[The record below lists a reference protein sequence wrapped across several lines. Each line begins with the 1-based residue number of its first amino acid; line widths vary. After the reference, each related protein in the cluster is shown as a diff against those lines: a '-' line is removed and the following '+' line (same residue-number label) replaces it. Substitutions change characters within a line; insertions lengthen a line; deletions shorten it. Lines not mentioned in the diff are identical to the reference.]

1 MIVGLGNPGAK
12 YSATRHNIGFMVVD
26 HLTASVTGNSRER
39 FQAAILEAPYEDET
53 LVFVKPLTFMNN
65 SGLAVS
71 QAARWYK
78 TPPDHILIIYDDLDL
93 PFGSIRLRGQGSA
106 GGHNGL
112 ASVIGQMGTNAI
124 PRLRVG
130 IGRPTSG
137 TTVNYVLSRF
147 SASEREDLPGI
158 VDLASEAVMSWL
170 REGLEPAMNIYN
182 RQQSLSPPGNN
193 EET

>member
-12 YSATRHNIGFMVVD
+12 YNATRHNAGFMVVD
-26 HLTASVTGNSRER
+26 QLTASTTGNSRER
-39 FQAAILEAPYEDET
+39 FQAAILETPYEDET

-78 TPPDHILIIYDDLDL
+78 TRPDRILIIYDDLDL
-93 PFGSIRLRGQGSA
+93 PFGSIRIRGQGSA

-112 ASVIGQMGTNAI
+112 ASVIDQMGTNAI

-147 SASEREDLPGI
+147 SSSEREDFPRI
-158 VDLASEAVMSWL
+158 VDVASEAAMAWL
-170 REGLEPAMNIYN
+170 REGLEPAMNTYN
-182 RQQSLSPPGNN
+182 RQQSSLAPGDN